1 MPKDNL
7 SGEQLDQVNLTGS
20 DLSDTDLSKASLRH
34 SQLKRARLRNANL
47 ADSDLRGAHL
57 EGADLT
63 GANLRNADLSDADLR
78 GVDLRRAGTVEGIKL
93 AGAIGVPEDMV
104 EQAATDQVVSVRW
117 DTDTRGRNAGD
128 SHWITPD
135 VQRLLESLSKPAW
148 IAESPEVHLQPHLQN
163 ACEADDTPWRL
174 RAVESSDRAFV
185 VTVFWDRPQGEP
197 RDLRADAF
205 ALIGSIAKATTFVQ
219 QRRTDDAIEY
229 RIATGMTAGDG
240 PDAPH
245 GHVIV
250 LRVVGP
256 AVERWGPL
264 AG

>member
-7 SGEQLDQVNLTGS
+7 SGERLDQVSLTGS

-63 GANLRNADLSDADLR
+63 GANLRNADLSEADLR
-78 GVDLRRAGTVEGIKL
+78 GVDLRRAGTVEGVKL
-93 AGAIGVPEDMV
+93 AGAIGVPEDVV
-104 EQAATDQVVSVRW
+104 EQATTDQVVSVRW
-117 DTDTRGRNAGD
+117 DTDTRGPNAGD
-128 SHWITPD
+128 GHWIAPD
-135 VQRLLESLSKPAW
+135 VQRLLEALAKPAW
-148 IAESPEVHLQPHLQN
+148 IAASPEIHLQPHLQD
-163 ACEADDTPWRL
+163 ACEADDTPWTL
-174 RAVESSDRAFV
+174 RGVESSDQAFV
-185 VTVFWDRPQGEP
+185 VTVSWDRAQGDQ

-205 ALIGSIAKATTFVQ
+205 ALIGTIAKATTFVQ
-219 QRRTDDAIEY
+219 QRRTGDAMEY
-229 RIATGMTAGDG
+229 RIATGMLAGDE
-240 PDAPH
+240 PVAPH

-256 AVERWGPL
+256 AIERWSSAPE
-264 AG
+264 